1 MTGVVGQGRIFGWA
15 VVVEKPRRKECGAHC
30 PKALR
35 RRLKNKR
42 HSLSLEA
49 RRIAVLL
56 SSEGLARGQAVPAMP
71 RPAKAKPQQQ
81 QSRMPQC
88 QPCLG
93 PGSEARKQIKQDG
106 DGEPMQS
113 KRTSPFK
120 SLCRPCPSLPLS
132 LALPPLCCIR
142 IRSPLPK
149 VTAHRHSRS
158 RELCACDQCPELC
171 QAEQPLVAHPKQ
183 ISRITWWARRV
194 FAPGAF
200 CTNASG
206 GLSWHHR
213 KAALLGTPFWSISE

>member
-1 MTGVVGQGRIFGWA
+1 MWGTLSQSTV
-15 VVVEKPRRKECGAHC
+15 RKTQKQEN
-30 PKALR
+30 L
-35 RRLKNKR
+35 
-42 HSLSLEA
+42 LSREA

-71 RPAKAKPQQQ
+71 RP
-81 QSRMPQC
+81 
-88 QPCLG
+88 
-93 PGSEARKQIKQDG
+93 GSEAATKQAG
-106 DGEPMQS
+106 GEPMQS
-113 KRTSPFK
+113 DVDLRLFAAH
-120 SLCRPCPSLPLS
+120 PSLPLS
-132 LALPPLCCIR
+132 LALALPPSLCWIR

-183 ISRITWWARRV
+183 ISRVSWWARRV

-213 KAALLGTPFWSISE
+213 KAALLGNAVLVNFRIIPLRRLFFKPEI